1 MQGRKLLAARARL
14 TEWLIVVVMIGGCSG
29 GSSSSTGS
37 AGTTAGSTG
46 TTAGSGQSVSGVIT
60 TSPTTPVSTM
70 ITIQGAPPPS
80 ATVGTKYS
88 FDPTVSSSS
97 AVVTFAIS
105 GQPPWVAFDRSTG
118 ALSGTPLAKDEG
130 TTGHIVITAS
140 NGSYSTSMT
149 PFTIRVN
156 PATAPSAVSSAALS
170 WAAPTE
176 NADGSPV
183 TELAGYRIYYGTSP
197 TELTKS
203 VDVAGA
209 RSTTYVFKGLDGGTY
224 YFSIVAYNSV
234 GLRSHYSSLASTVL

>member
-14 TEWLIVVVMIGGCSG
+14 TEWLIVVVMMGGCSG
-29 GSSSSTGS
+29 GSSSSTS
-37 AGTTAGSTG
+37 STG

-60 TSPTTPVSTM
+60 TTSPTTSVSTM
-70 ITIQGAPPPS
+70 ISFKGAPPPS

-88 FDPTVSSSS
+88 FQPTVSSSS

-105 GQPPWVAFDRSTG
+105 GQPPWIAFDRSTG
-118 ALSGTPLAKDEG
+118 ALGGTPLAKDEG

-140 NGSYSTSMT
+140 TDSYSTSMT

-156 PATAPSAVSSAALS
+156 PATAPSATGSAALS

-176 NADGSPV
+176 NVDGSPV
-183 TELAGYRIYYGTSP
+183 TDLAGYRIYYGTSP

-209 RSTTYVFKGLDGGTY
+209 RSTSYVLRGLDSGPY
-224 YFSIVAYNSV
+224 YFAVVAYNSM
-234 GLRSHYSSLASTVL
+234 GLDSRYSSLASTSL

>member
-1 MQGRKLLAARARL
+1 MQGRESLAARARL

-29 GSSSSTGS
+29 GSSSSTS
-37 AGTTAGSTG
+37 STG

-60 TSPTTPVSTM
+60 TTSPTTTVSTVM
-70 ITIQGAPPPS
+70 TIQGAPPPS

-88 FDPTVSSSS
+88 FQPTVSSSS
-97 AVVTFAIS
+97 TAVTFAIS
-105 GQPPWVAFDRSTG
+105 GQPPWIAFDRSTG
-118 ALSGTPLAKDEG
+118 ALSGTPVAKDEG
-130 TTGHIVITAS
+130 TTGHIVITAR

-156 PATAPSAVSSAALS
+156 PATASSASGSAALS

-183 TELAGYRIYYGTSP
+183 TDLTGYRILYGTSP

-209 RSTTYVFKGLDGGTY
+209 RSTTYVLKGLDSGPY
-224 YFSIVAYNSV
+224 YFAVVAYNSM
-234 GLRSHYSSLASTVL
+234 GLDSRYSSLASTVL

>member
-1 MQGRKLLAARARL
+1 MQGRKLPAARARL
-14 TEWLIVVVMIGGCSG
+14 AEWLIVVVMIGGCAGG
-29 GSSSSTGS
+29 GSSSTS
-37 AGTTAGSTG
+37 STG
-46 TTAGSGQSVSGVIT
+46 TIAGSGQSVSGVIT
-60 TSPTTPVSTM
+60 TASPTTTVST
-70 ITIQGAPPPS
+70 IAFQGASPPS

-88 FDPTVSSSS
+88 FQPTVSSSS

-105 GQPPWVAFDRSTG
+105 GQPPWIAFDRNTG
-118 ALSGTPLAKDEG
+118 ALSGTPVAKDEG

-156 PATAPSAVSSAALS
+156 PATAPSAVASAVLS

-176 NADGSPV
+176 NADGTPI
-183 TELAGYRIYYGTSP
+183 TDLAGYRIFYGTNP

-209 RSTTYVFKGLDGGTY
+209 RSTTYVIKGLDSGTY
-224 YFSIVAYNSV
+224 YFSIVAYNSI
-234 GLRSHYSSLASTVL
+234 GLGSHYSSLASTVL

>member
-1 MQGRKLLAARARL
+1 MHGRKLLAARARL

-37 AGTTAGSTG
+37 TG
-46 TTAGSGQSVSGVIT
+46 TTASGGQSVSGVIT
-60 TSPTTPVSTM
+60 AASPTTTVSTM

-80 ATVGTKYS
+80 ATVGTEYS
-88 FDPTVSSSS
+88 FQPKVSSSS
-97 AVVTFAIS
+97 TAVTFAIS
-105 GQPPWVAFDRSTG
+105 GQPPWIAFDGSTG

-130 TTGHIVITAS
+130 ATGHIVITAR

-156 PATAPSAVSSAALS
+156 PATASSAVASAVLS

-176 NADGSPV
+176 NADGSPI
-183 TELAGYRIYYGTSP
+183 TDLAGYRIFYGTSP

-203 VDVAGA
+203 VNVAGA
-209 RSTTYVFKGLDGGTY
+209 RSTTYVIQGLDSGTY
-224 YFSIVAYNSV
+224 YFSIVAYNSI
-234 GLRSHYSSLASTVL
+234 GLGSHYSSLASTVL